1 MEEPMNNETAQLFD
15 LTGQVAIITG
25 AGAGIGASIATRLAA
40 AGASVV
46 VSDINEDAAAATVE
60 TITGTGGSAVSFRAD
75 ATSISDGDKLVEFS
89 RKQFSHV
96 DTLVNN
102 AGVYSY
108 VPLLQL
114 TEKQWDVMIDINMKG
129 LMFQSQSFVRALR
142 AENGGGQIINLA
154 STGGFKPNFDFESYD
169 GSKGGVVM
177 ITRSLALNLAKFGIR
192 VNGIAPGLIKTPGVG
207 AMDDN
212 SAANVDQIIQR
223 VPLKRLGEP
232 DDIAK
237 VALFLA
243 SNAASYMTGSIVV
256 VVDGG
261 LLIS

>member
-1 MEEPMNNETAQLFD
+1 MTQTIAQLFD

-25 AGAGIGASIATRLAA
+25 AGAGIGAGIAARLAE

-46 VSDINEDAAAATVE
+46 VSDINEDAATATVKM
-60 TITGTGGSAVSFRAD
+60 IVNNGGSAAAFRAD
-75 ATSISDGDKLVEFS
+75 ATSIPDGDKLVAFA
-89 RKQFSHV
+89 KQQFGHV

-108 VPLLQL
+108 VPLVEL
-114 TEKQWDVMIDINMKG
+114 TEKQWDTMIDINMKG
-129 LMFQSQSFVRALR
+129 LMFQSQAFVRALR
-142 AENGGGQIINLA
+142 ADNRQGQIINLA

-177 ITRSLALNLAKFGIR
+177 LTRSLALNLAKFGIR

-212 SAANVDQIIQR
+212 STANVDQIIQR

-232 DDIAK
+232 DDVAN

-243 SNAASYMTGSIVV
+243 SNAAAYMTGSIV